1 MLGTAETLL
10 KWLFNQD
17 RTKLFEI
24 KECKEKRTLTQNSY
38 MWSLIN
44 ELANKMNLSKDD
56 TYLKMIKDYSQS
68 MLVTIRADIDVSKF
82 FKYYDFEREAEIN
95 GIDFKIYKVYEGSSQ
110 MDKNEFRVLLDGVI
124 QEAQQLGIPTL
135 TPNEIERLRYIENEK
150 RI

>member
-17 RTKLFEI
+17 RTKLYEI
-24 KECKEKRTLTQNSY
+24 KEYKEKRTLTQNSY